1 MNAPLAIEVTHLVKT
16 FGATRAVDGISF
28 TVPAGSVF
36 GFVGPNGAGK
46 TTTLRIMATLDEP
59 DSGDVLLCGQSVHDD
74 PREIRR
80 RIGFMPDA
88 LPSIA
93 DITAHEYLDFF
104 GRAYGLRGVALAYRL
119 EEVEDFTGLRP
130 LREKTLAALSKGM
143 KQRVCLAR
151 AIIHDPAVLLL
162 DEPAAGLDPRAR
174 VELRDMVRQ
183 LAAMGKTILIS
194 SHILAE
200 LAEMCGGVIIMEQ
213 GRLLSQGTLEAVAMG
228 TRPDAKVCEVSIS
241 VVGGRAFP
249 RATAH
254 EDVRPPPDDAAL
266 QTLLGAIPAIRS
278 FQKAA
283 GGDEWIVTLQGGEE
297 AAADVL
303 RKLVEGGVRVTD
315 FRLRKSTLEDV
326 FMNVTTG
333 GLN

>member
-1 MNAPLAIEVTHLVKT
+1 MNTPAIEVSHLVKT
-16 FGATRAVDGISF
+16 FGATIAVNDASF
-28 TVPAGSVF
+28 AVPPGHVF

-59 DSGDVLLCGQSVHDD
+59 DSGDVLLCGQSIHDD

-88 LPSIA
+88 LPDIA

-104 GRAYGLRGVALAYRL
+104 GRAYGLRGAALARRVS
-119 EEVEDFTGLRP
+119 EVEDFTGLGT
-130 LREKTLAALSKGM
+130 LREKTLHALSKGM

-151 AIIHDPAVLLL
+151 ALIHDPAVLLL

-174 VELRDMVRQ
+174 AELKESVRQ
-183 LAAMGKTILIS
+183 LAALGKTLLIS
-194 SHILAE
+194 SHILSE
-200 LAEMCGGVIIMEQ
+200 LAEMCNGVIIMEQ
-213 GRLLSQGTLEAVAMG
+213 GRLLSQGTLEAVALE

-241 VVGGRAFP
+241 VVGGRASP
-249 RATAH
+249 RAAAP

-266 QTLLGAIPAIRS
+266 HALLGAIPAIRS

-283 GGDEWIVTLQGGEE
+283 GGGGWDAVLQGGEAE
-297 AAADVL
+297 AADVL
-303 RKLVEGGVRVTD
+303 KALVENGVRVTD

-326 FMNVTTG
+326 FMNVTKG